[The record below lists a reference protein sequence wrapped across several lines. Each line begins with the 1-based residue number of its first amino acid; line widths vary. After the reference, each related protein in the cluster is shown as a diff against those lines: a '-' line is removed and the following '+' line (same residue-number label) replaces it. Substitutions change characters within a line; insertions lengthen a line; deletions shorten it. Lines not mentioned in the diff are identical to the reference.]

1 MTLKELKDRIN
12 AIPED
17 CNDYEITTTMSDYD
31 VESKVV
37 KVSPIIY
44 MENKVIN
51 IHLKR

>member
-1 MTLKELKDRIN
+1 MTLKELKDRSN

-17 CNDYEITTTMSDYD
+17 CNDYEMTTSMSDYD

-44 MENKVIN
+44 MEDKVIN

>member
-12 AIPED
+12 TIPED
-17 CNDYEITTTMSDYD
+17 CNDYEITTTMSDYE
-31 VESKVV
+31 VESTVV

-51 IHLKR
+51 IYITR

>member
-51 IHLKR
+51 LHIKR